1 MSGGG
6 VGRVVGDTV
15 VVADASVGGS
25 VVVVDTTTATV
36 GGIVMVSSVEDGVTT
51 SAWIMRCS
59 SFSSAGC
66 WIVVVVARNS
76 VVVGVSDRARG
87 GGTTL

>member
-25 VVVVDTTTATV
+25 VVVVDTATV

-59 SFSSAGC
+59 SFSSSGC

-87 GGTTL
+87 GGSTL

>member
-1 MSGGG
+1 M
-6 VGRVVGDTV
+6 VGDTV

-25 VVVVDTTTATV
+25 VVVVDTATATV

-59 SFSSAGC
+59 SFSSSGC